1 MDDLLRLGI
10 DFPNY
15 PQLQEMGHQ
24 FLKDIRQGVSP
35 PGVEPVQWTAAY
47 LKHKRPHDR
56 CHLKACLTGPF
67 SLAFYTKTKPTGA
80 TSLLNTALVD
90 HEQVMQYANIL
101 SETCRAYARLSK
113 IIFIDEPLLSLLVG
127 QRILLGYSKHDI
139 IHVYNTLRNA
149 CGNTIV
155 GTHVCGRISPL
166 LANVLVNTDLNILS
180 HEYYGTPDNFAAYD
194 PDILTTHE
202 KIMALGCVSATDAR
216 VESIDEIQKFMKK
229 AVTTYGLPLIFTPDD
244 GFGGLLVNRSQ
255 EHGYQVALHKLHHLT
270 QALSQVQQIIS

>member
-24 FLKDIRQGVSP
+24 FLNDIHQGVTP
-35 PGVEPVQWTAAY
+35 PGVEPVQWTATY
-47 LKHKRPHDR
+47 LKHKRPHHR
-56 CHLKACLTGPF
+56 SHLKACLTGPF
-67 SLAFYTKTKPTGA
+67 SLAFYTKTKPTKA

-101 SETCRAYARLSK
+101 SETCRAYARLSQV
-113 IIFIDEPLLSLLVG
+113 IFIDEPLLTLLVG

-166 LANVLVNTDLNILS
+166 LANILVKTDLDILS
-180 HEYYGTPDNFAAYD
+180 HEYSGTPDNFAVYD
-194 PDILTTHE
+194 RASVTTHE
-202 KIMALGCVSATDAR
+202 KILALGCVSTTDTR
-216 VESIDEIQKFMKK
+216 VESIDEIHQFMDK
-229 AVTTYGLPLIFTPDD
+229 AITKYGLPLIFAPDD
-244 GFGGLLVNRSQ
+244 GFGGLRVDGSQ
-255 EHGYQVALHKLHHLT
+255 EQGYQVALHKLHHMT
-270 QALSQVQQIIS
+270 RAVSIIKNEK